1 MSDAAGSL
9 ELELRPAG
17 EPAFDAILRLR
28 GEHDLAS
35 ADELET
41 AIATVRGSILVDL
54 SGCEFLDS
62 SVLRV
67 LFDKHAALR
76 PAGHH
81 VELIAPRE
89 NLAVTRI
96 LELSGLGEVFPLR
109 D

>member
-17 EPAFDAILRLR
+17 EPSFDAIVRLR

-35 ADELET
+35 ASELET

-54 SGCEFLDS
+54 SLCEFIDS

-67 LFDKHAALR
+67 LFDKYAALR
-76 PAGHH
+76 PSGHR
-81 VELIAPRE
+81 VELIAPRA
-89 NLAVTRI
+89 NAAVSRI

-109 D
+109 V